1 MYMQRKKVRINLREE
16 SRFLTPT
23 SCHPDIEAALQV
35 DSAEEN
41 NRVGVVVP
49 AGQNTDGVEILDIM
63 EQELKD
69 EVQESTPIPDV
80 QQVKPEFVAHLQ
92 IVDLP
97 ANVIFIAGYKAIL
110 HIHSAVEECE
120 IIELISQID
129 LKTRKP
135 MKTKKIMHVSKN
147 GTAVVCRIQV
157 SNSIRVENFSDFLQ
171 FGKFTLRTQGKTIAV
186 GIVTEFTCAS
196 SSA

>member
-1 MYMQRKKVRINLREE
+1 M
-16 SRFLTPT
+16 
-23 SCHPDIEAALQV
+23 DIEAALQV

-171 FGKFTLRTQGKTIAV
+171 FGKFTLRTQEEKGDGFRVAPRSL
-186 GIVTEFTCAS
+186 S
-196 SSA
+196 SLNSNLSFISMVRFESYCYREVSPETVF